1 MVFSYRIE
9 VSFRVL
15 TSPKR
20 KAKGFVKL
28 FTIFT
33 PLIRVISLEGTIIW
47 ESSSSPSL
55 QTSPS
60 SHYIRNDSY
69 FSPRFSVELGPRTRV
84 SRIKQSQ
91 MTFSDSLSK
100 KDVEEKY
107 SKRGQSRTLDNFT
120 TIPNW
125 NLQSQ
130 CLKIHR
136 KCITSIF
143 KENSIL
149 TEKTTNF

>member
-1 MVFSYRIE
+1 MNPWNKEIVECYTFWSFTPINLVIQFSYRSK
-9 VSFRVL
+9 VSIFRVL
-15 TSPKR
+15 TSPKS

-100 KDVEEKY
+100 KMW
-107 SKRGQSRTLDNFT
+107 RRNIQSVA
-120 TIPNW
+120 
-125 NLQSQ
+125 NLA
-130 CLKIHR
+130 LP
-136 KCITSIF
+136 
-143 KENSIL
+143 
-149 TEKTTNF
+149 